1 MHPSVKYELS
11 DLEKVAIHPEHKMD
25 LFGGIQVS
33 QEVERIKRT
42 LIHEVFSFEDER
54 HLERY
59 IQYHQRATVHLM
71 DKIASLHKNAD
82 SVEFYRQLYAALE
95 GLLRFIEKHFTRYF
109 DQDAKAPEEYI
120 ALARKDAEGHL
131 RKLKEE
137 MLTRNV
143 DSVLADAVLHCLRKV
158 TEKNVKSEV
167 TYRKVLYATELRE
180 EVSQVLQRSI
190 PADDINEE
198 IRMSVYYLNYNSIK
212 VFAYHAKY
220 FDTMLRSDDSRGEKI
235 EKLSYALKKINQSQV
250 KPGMFYDKDRPSL
263 KDQLCCYLKEEIDY
277 LERLNHGSASKSTD
291 SSFQGFKLKLEISVS
306 QLAYLIRVFVETQV
320 VQNKNITEVLKFLA
334 QYVITKKSEGIS
346 YTSFRVKF
354 YNIEIG
360 TKEAVRNMLF
370 TMIRYIDKN

>member
-11 DLEKVAIHPEHKMD
+11 DLEKMAIHPEFKPG
-25 LFGGIQVS
+25 LFGDIQVA
-33 QEVERIKRT
+33 QEVERIKQTMVHR
-42 LIHEVFSFEDER
+42 VFSFEDER

-59 IQYHQRATVHLM
+59 VQQHQRATVLLM
-71 DKIASLHKNAD
+71 DKIGSLKGNSSSEA
-82 SVEFYRQLYAALE
+82 FYRQLYSSLE

-120 ALARKDAEGHL
+120 ALARVDAEEHIG
-131 RKLKEE
+131 KLEKE
-137 MLTRNV
+137 MLARKV
-143 DSVLADAVLHCLRKV
+143 DLPLVEAVLHCLRKV
-158 TEKNVKSEV
+158 SEKGDRSEI
-167 TYRKVLYATELRE
+167 TYRRVLYATEVRE
-180 EVSQVLQRSI
+180 EISQVLQRSI
-190 PADDINEE
+190 ETDDINEE
-198 IRMSVYYLNYNSIK
+198 IRMAINYLNYNSIK

-220 FDTMLRSDDSRGEKI
+220 FDAILQSDDSRTEKV
-235 EKLSYALKKINQSQV
+235 ERLSYALKKINQSQV
-250 KPGMFYDKDRPSL
+250 KPGVFYDKDRPSL

-277 LERLNHGSASKSTD
+277 LERLNHGSGPKASD
-291 SSFQGFKLKLEISVS
+291 SLHGFKLKLEISVS
-306 QLAYLIRVFVETQV
+306 QLAYLMRVFVDTQV

-334 QYVITKKSEGIS
+334 QYIITKKSEAIS

>member
-11 DLEKVAIHPEHKMD
+11 DLEKMVIHPEHKTD
-25 LFGGIQVS
+25 LFGGVPVS

-42 LIHEVFSFEDER
+42 LTHEVFSFEDER

-59 IQYHQRATVHLM
+59 IQYHQRATVYLM
-71 DKIASLHKNAD
+71 DKIASLQKNSDA
-82 SVEFYRQLYAALE
+82 VEFYQQLYSSLE

-120 ALARKDAEGHL
+120 ALAQKDAEGHL
-131 RKLKEE
+131 SKLEE
-137 MLTRNV
+137 QMLARNV
-143 DSVLADAVLHCLRKV
+143 DSLLVDAVLQCLRKV
-158 TEKNVKSEV
+158 SEKNLRNEV
-167 TYRKVLYATELRE
+167 TYRRVLYATEVRE
-180 EVSQVLQRSI
+180 EISQVLQRSI
-190 PADDINEE
+190 REDDINEE
-198 IRMSVYYLNYNSIK
+198 IRMSVCYLNYNSIK

-220 FDTMLRSDDSRGEKI
+220 YEAMLRSDDSRGEKI
-235 EKLSYALKKINQSQV
+235 EKLSYTLKKINQGQV

-263 KDQLCCYLKEEIDY
+263 KDQLCCYLKEELDY
-277 LERLNHGSASKSTD
+277 LERLNHGATSKSAD
-291 SSFQGFKLKLEISVS
+291 SSFHGFKLKLEISVS

>member
-11 DLEKVAIHPEHKMD
+11 DLEKMAIHPEFMPG
-25 LFGGIQVS
+25 LFGDIQVA
-33 QEVERIKRT
+33 QEVERIKQTMVHR
-42 LIHEVFSFEDER
+42 VFSFEDER

-59 IQYHQRATVHLM
+59 VQQHQRATVLLM
-71 DKIASLHKNAD
+71 DKIGSLKGNSSSEA
-82 SVEFYRQLYAALE
+82 FYRQLYSSLE

-120 ALARKDAEGHL
+120 ALARVDAEEHIG
-131 RKLKEE
+131 KLEKE
-137 MLTRNV
+137 MLARKV
-143 DSVLADAVLHCLRKV
+143 DLPLVEAVLHCLRKV
-158 TEKNVKSEV
+158 SEKGDRSEI
-167 TYRKVLYATELRE
+167 TYRRVLYATEVRE
-180 EVSQVLQRSI
+180 EISQVLQRSI
-190 PADDINEE
+190 ETDDINEE
-198 IRMSVYYLNYNSIK
+198 IRMAINYLNYNSIK

-220 FDTMLRSDDSRGEKI
+220 FDAILQSDDSRTEKV
-235 EKLSYALKKINQSQV
+235 ERLSYALKKINQSQV
-250 KPGMFYDKDRPSL
+250 KPGVFYDKDRPSL

-277 LERLNHGSASKSTD
+277 LEKLSHGSGPKGTD
-291 SSFQGFKLKLEISVS
+291 AFLGFKLKLEISVS
-306 QLAYLIRVFVETQV
+306 QLAYLVRVFVDTQV

-334 QYVITKKSEGIS
+334 QYTITKRSESIS